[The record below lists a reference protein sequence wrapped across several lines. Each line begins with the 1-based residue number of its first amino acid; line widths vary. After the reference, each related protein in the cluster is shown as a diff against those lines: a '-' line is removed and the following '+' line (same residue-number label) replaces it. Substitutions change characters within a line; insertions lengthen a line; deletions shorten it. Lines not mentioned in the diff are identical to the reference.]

1 MRSGEKFGIGKVE
14 PEIDFKAVMRHVR
27 KVIAGIAPTDSVERF
42 SALGVTVIKA
52 EARFT
57 SRSTL
62 VAGDTEIRARR
73 YVLATGSSPFV
84 PAIPGLDGIGYLT
97 NETVF
102 ELNRRPGHLI
112 IIGGGPVGLELAQA
126 FQRLGSQVTVIEAAT
141 VLARDDPEMV
151 SVVVRKLRSE
161 GVIIHEHTK
170 VTGVERRGKTSV
182 KVLVDTPTGP
192 DEIDGSHLLIA
203 AGRIPNTEGLD
214 LKKARVALDGKV
226 VDVSAMLRTTNRR
239 IYAVGDV
246 TGAPQF
252 THMANYHAGL
262 VLRALLFRLPAKDR
276 AIVPYAIFTDPE
288 LAHVGLTE
296 AQAVKRYRGVRILR
310 WPYAENDRAQAERK
324 TEGHIKLVAGRKG
337 NILGVTIAGANAS
350 EMIGIWALALSQGLG
365 LKDMASTIPPY
376 PTMGEIGK
384 RAAIT
389 YFAAKARKPLVRG
402 LARFLQL
409 FG

>member
-1 MRSGEKFGIGKVE
+1 M
-14 PEIDFKAVMRHVR
+14 
-27 KVIAGIAPTDSVERF
+27 
-42 SALGVTVIKA
+42 
-52 EARFT
+52 
-57 SRSTL
+57 
-62 VAGDTEIRARR
+62 
-73 YVLATGSSPFV
+73 
-84 PAIPGLDGIGYLT
+84 
-97 NETVF
+97 
-102 ELNRRPGHLI
+102 
-112 IIGGGPVGLELAQA
+112 
-126 FQRLGSQVTVIEAAT
+126 IEAAT
-141 VLARDDPEMV
+141 VLSRDDPEMV
-151 SVVVRKLRSE
+151 SVVVRKLRAE
-161 GVIIHEHTK
+161 GVIIREHTK
-170 VTGVERRGKTSV
+170 VTSVERRGKTSV
-182 KVLVDTPTGP
+182 KVLVETPTGP

-203 AGRIPNTEGLD
+203 AGRVPNTEGLD
-214 LKKARVALDGKV
+214 LKKARVALDDKA

-239 IYAVGDV
+239 IYAIGDV

-296 AQAVKRYRGVRILR
+296 AQALKRYRKVRILR

-350 EMIGIWALALSQGLG
+350 EMIGIWALALSKGLG
-365 LKDMASTIPPY
+365 LRDMASTIPPY

-389 YFAAKARKPLVRG
+389 YFAAMAQKPLVRG
-402 LARFLQL
+402 LVRLLQL